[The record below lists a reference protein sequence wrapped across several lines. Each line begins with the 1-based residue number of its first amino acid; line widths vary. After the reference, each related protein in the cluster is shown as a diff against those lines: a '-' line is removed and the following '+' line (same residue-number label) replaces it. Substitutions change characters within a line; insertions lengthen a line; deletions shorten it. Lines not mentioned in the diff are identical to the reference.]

1 MQTDSNPEGDVE
13 IPPVS
18 SLSKDVDVALSSVID
33 SESSKKIAYIPPQ
46 NDVMIK
52 RISWFILPPLVGA
65 FLVVVFMPA
74 YSMHEAVSV
83 L

>member
-1 MQTDSNPEGDVE
+1 ME
-13 IPPVS
+13 INI
-18 SLSKDVDVALSSVID
+18 ID
-33 SESSKKIAYIPPQ
+33 RESSKKIAYIPAQNQ